1 MKKKFLL
8 DTNILMRSPNAIYVF
23 EDNDVLICNTTL
35 EELDDLKNRP
45 GEVGYNAREAIRV
58 LNSLREKTDNL
69 YEGVQ
74 LPNSGT
80 LRIVRDCT
88 PEDAEKLKGTLPRE
102 WSLGKPDNRII
113 DTAIKNDAI
122 LVTND
127 ISMLLKAQSTG
138 LKTENF
144 KNESVSDES
153 LKYTGRKVVYASSDA
168 IAELYE
174 NGAIAYEDLYNYKN
188 SDVDL
193 EVNEFLIIKDIAN
206 ESHTALG
213 YFDGKCIL
221 KLNYDNKRPFGVKP
235 RNVGQKFAIEA
246 LMTPAEDIP
255 LVILKGSAGTAK
267 TFLSLACGLSQVVDN
282 KNYKKV
288 LLLRPNIKFDDDI
301 GYLKG
306 DEMDKILPLIRPCLD
321 NLEALVSHKDDSFE
335 ESSDKVK
342 ELFDRGYV
350 TAEALAYLRGRS
362 ISNTYILIDEA
373 QNTTPNQMLGII
385 TRAGVGSKIV
395 IVGDPD
401 QIDNPKV
408 DKKNNGLVYAAERF
422 KGSSLAM
429 QLVFEDAECTRSKLA
444 LEASQLL
451 TLKF

>member
-35 EELDDLKNRP
+35 EELDDLKNKP
-45 GEVGYNAREAIRV
+45 GEIGYNAREAIRV
-58 LNSLREKTDNL
+58 LNSLREKTNNL
-69 YEGVQ
+69 YEGVK
-74 LPNSGT
+74 LPGSGT
-80 LRIVRDCT
+80 LKIVRDCT
-88 PEDAEKLKGTLPRE
+88 PEDAEKLKGTLPTE

-113 DTAIKNDAI
+113 DTAIKNNAI

-153 LKYTGRKVVYASSDA
+153 LKYTGRNVVYAPNEVIVNLYKDGSIDYED
-168 IAELYE
+168 ICDYE
-174 NGAIAYEDLYNYKN
+174 NAN
-188 SDVDL
+188 L
-193 EVNEFLIIKDIAN
+193 EINEFLIIKDISN
-206 ESHTALG
+206 SSHTALG
-213 YFDGKCIL
+213 YFDGKHIL
-221 KLNYDNKRPFGVKP
+221 KLNYDNSRPYDVKP
-235 RNVGQKFAIEA
+235 RNVGQRFAIEA
-246 LMTPAEDIP
+246 LMTPAEDVP

-267 TFLSLACGLSQVVDN
+267 TFLSLACGLSQVTDYR
-282 KNYKKV
+282 NYKKV

-321 NLEALVSHKDDSFE
+321 NLEALVSNKDDTYE

-429 QLVFEDAECTRSKLA
+429 QLVFEDEECTRSKLA

-451 TLKF
+451 TP